1 MQTMWMLG
9 LRPRPRWESSQR
21 SPDPLAGGPGCLLPK
36 NPHLLSSFRA
46 SEFHTH
52 NFLTPVQFSFSRNMP
67 AQGVGA
73 PQFWGFSSIYAYTLQ
88 RRTTMFFKVNYV
100 GRGVFWVSHA
110 SHPKGAGSQR
120 STIGEGVPFYLC
132 VYHLT
137 QNDRVRQSNIWRT
150 DTQ

>member
-100 GRGVFWVSHA
+100 GRGVFGLAMPHTLRGRGPSVLQVGRGF
-110 SHPKGAGSQR
+110 P
-120 STIGEGVPFYLC
+120 STCAYTI
-132 VYHLT
+132 
-137 QNDRVRQSNIWRT
+137 
-150 DTQ
+150 